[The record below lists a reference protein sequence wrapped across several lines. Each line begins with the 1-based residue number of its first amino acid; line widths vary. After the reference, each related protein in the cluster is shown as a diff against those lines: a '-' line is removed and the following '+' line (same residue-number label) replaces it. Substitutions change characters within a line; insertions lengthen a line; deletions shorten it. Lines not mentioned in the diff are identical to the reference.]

1 MSTLDVRTPPSRSAG
16 PTALRRPIR
25 PMLPA
30 LLVSLVAS
38 GALGGCGL
46 RDDDP
51 AARVQLAPVATVEPE
66 APRPPPTWAGRE
78 EVVDDLAQQVA
89 EGRIAIDLDTL
100 PESCIALLG
109 AVRLVAEEG
118 WQRAVV
124 QGGEAASLAREMLDD
139 RLSLVPPELHDEIGS
154 HADEYVALFATYAE
168 SMEAAGGSDAPDEL
182 HREASREYLE
192 LTETV
197 RAGMP
202 DLMPRT
208 TAWSNR
214 RCFAAR

>member
-1 MSTLDVRTPPSRSAG
+1 MSTLDVHAPLSRSAG

-25 PMLPA
+25 PMLLA
-30 LLVSLVAS
+30 LLVTLVAS

-51 AARVQLAPVATVEPE
+51 VARVQLAPGPTVEPE
-66 APRPPPTWAGRE
+66 VPRPPPTWAGRE
-78 EVVDDLAQQVA
+78 EVVDDLAHQVA
-89 EGRIAIDLDTL
+89 EGRLAIDLDTV

-118 WQRAVV
+118 WLRAVV

-139 RLSLVPPELHDEIGS
+139 RLALVPPELHDEIGL
-154 HADEYVALFATYAE
+154 HADEYVALFAIYAE
-168 SMEAAGGSDAPDEL
+168 MMDAAGGSDAPDEL
-182 HREASREYLE
+182 HREASRVYRE
-192 LTETV
+192 LTEAV
-197 RAGMP
+197 RVGMP

-214 RCFAAR
+214 WCFEL